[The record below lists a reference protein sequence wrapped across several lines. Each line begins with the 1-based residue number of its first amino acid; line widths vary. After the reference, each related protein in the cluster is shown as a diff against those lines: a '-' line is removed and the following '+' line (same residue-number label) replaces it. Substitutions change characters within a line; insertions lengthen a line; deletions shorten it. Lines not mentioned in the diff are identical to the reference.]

1 MTIPDSLAVGLII
14 SHSHKNFVEQGK
26 YDERYTFSG
35 GSFFALMKE
44 KSLYETDTD
53 KIRDRVERSGLT
65 NVFNGKVKADN

>member
-1 MTIPDSLAVGLII
+1 M
-14 SHSHKNFVEQGK
+14 EQKK

-35 GSFFALMKE
+35 GTFFALMKE

-53 KIRDRVERSGLT
+53 KIRDRVERLGLT